1 MILLDT
7 LFPPP
12 PAQLVADCRA
22 VGAAGCWVY
31 FLRRAA
37 DGTPLDNGT
46 WTLAHVQALRAAG
59 LLAPGIVVPGNV
71 PPAADVVMAAARA
84 AGVDPV
90 IGDDLET
97 ASEPPAAWEDAL
109 DQAAAAAGYQE
120 LNYGPASVL
129 GLYDPGEPGW
139 LASWLRTG
147 QLDPIPALPA
157 GWRAWQFVNDLAI
170 NGSWYDASVVDPA
183 LFGGEMLDQ
192 TTVEKLLQGAAD
204 AGAARAE
211 VTLGFQALADGSKDP
226 AAPNYLSTRLD
237 QLAALITGL
246 DVAAIKTELDTMQS
260 ALAGLVAQG
269 MPPANLQPLQDA
281 IARLG
286 AHLGV
291 GTP

>member
-7 LFPPP
+7 LYPPA

-37 DGTPLDNGT
+37 DGTPLDNGS
-46 WTLAHVQALRAAG
+46 WTLGHVQALRAAG

-71 PPAADVVMAAARA
+71 PPAPDLVMAAARA
-84 AGVDPV
+84 AQVDPV

-97 ASEPPAAWEDAL
+97 ASEPPASWEDEL
-109 DQAAAAAGYQE
+109 DQAAAAAGYSE
-120 LNYGPASVL
+120 LNYGPAAVL

-157 GWRAWQFVNDLAI
+157 GWRAWQFVNDLPI

-183 LFGGEMLDQ
+183 LFGGEMLDS
-192 TTVEKLLQGAAD
+192 TTVAKLLQGAAD
-204 AGAARAE
+204 AGQTRAA
-211 VTLGFQALADGSKDP
+211 VTLGYQVLADDSKDP
-226 AAPNYLSTRLD
+226 NAYTYLSAMFDRVLT
-237 QLAALITGL
+237 AITGL
-246 DVAAIKTELDTMQS
+246 DLAAIKTELDTVQTE
-260 ALAGLVAQG
+260 LAGLVAQG
-269 MPPANLQPLQDA
+269 VPPANLQPLQDA
-281 IARLG
+281 IMRLG